1 MSYTLHP
8 EAEAELME
16 RAAYLSEKVT
26 PRVANAFLD
35 EFARVADIVELNPD
49 LGTPEAG
56 GLRSFPSLKFKF
68 SLIYFDTESG
78 PLILAVAPHKREPG
92 YWRTR
97 L

>member
-16 RAAYLSEKVT
+16 RATYLGEKVT
-26 PRVANAFLD
+26 PRVAHAFLD
-35 EFARVADIVELNPD
+35 EFGRVADIVELNRG

-68 SLIYFDTESG
+68 SLIYFDRESG

-97 L
+97 I

>member
-26 PRVANAFLD
+26 PRVAHAFLD

-49 LGTPEAG
+49 LGTLEAG

-68 SLIYFDTESG
+68 YDICHTSKF
-78 PLILAVAPHKREPG
+78 V
-92 YWRTR
+92 
-97 L
+97 

>member
-1 MSYTLHP
+1 
-8 EAEAELME
+8 ME
-16 RAAYLSEKVT
+16 RATYLGEKVT
-26 PRVANAFLD
+26 PRVAHAFLD
-35 EFARVADIVELNPD
+35 EFAHVADIVELNPD

-78 PLILAVAPHKREPG
+78 LLILAVAPHKREPG
-92 YWRTR
+92 YWKTR